1 MVVLAKRHSPMTHTD
16 PQTTTQPTLVIGI
29 TQTAL
34 QTAGLASSGST
45 SQTATAPSA
54 QNSRGG
60 FGNEPSPGSEPGSSG
75 QPGQGQAPG
84 QVGNPSGLSAGEPNA
99 NATANAQTQTP
110 SGASDPSSGSGEP
123 GSSGSSG
130 EPGQTPGQTPGQS
143 GEPGQQAGEPGQT
156 PSPSGE
162 PQQGANGASEPQQA
176 LPDASDLEAII
187 GPRGQTKVT
196 SANRN
201 PVRRWLVRK
210 GLSYE
215 PQGNCK
221 GAGHLPVSDLN
232 AAYNDTTDQTL
243 RDLLAQQG
251 GQTAPQ
257 TNGANS
263 PQTPSGQPEPKQA
276 QTPQPKQA
284 QPQTPSGLPEPLK
297 HTPKVPSSIRK
308 HALHDE
314 AVALLAPGGF
324 GVFVFGPAG
333 SGKTTLAQTVAQ
345 TLGLECYIAGAVQ
358 KDFKVLGYK
367 DARGEYQTTPFRQAF
382 EHGGLFLFDEI
393 DASNPQ
399 VLLVLNAALANGV
412 CDFPDKTVK
421 AHKDFRFIASANTNG
436 GGATAQYS
444 GRNKLDAASLDR
456 FAVLECDY
464 DDALTES
471 IVRGF
476 NLPSDLI
483 DEALEWVATVRDYRL
498 AARQN
503 SIDLVLS
510 PRAALFGVRVLASRS
525 KQFRKCKDLLDC
537 FVLKKVSDP
546 EARKRLA
553 KLGEAA
559 VNARRNPA
567 PAAPAQ
573 PAA

>member
-1 MVVLAKRHSPMTHTD
+1 MTHNT
-16 PQTTTQPTLVIGI
+16 PTNAEPTLVIGI

-34 QTAGLASSGST
+34 QTAGLSSSGST

-75 QPGQGQAPG
+75 QPEQGGQAPG

-110 SGASDPSSGSGEP
+110 SGASDPQSGSSGEP
-123 GSSGSSG
+123 GQTPS

-143 GEPGQQAGEPGQT
+143 GEPSEPGQQAGEPGQT
-156 PSPSGE
+156 PSPSG
-162 PQQGANGASEPQQA
+162 ASEPQQA
-176 LPDASDLEAII
+176 LPDASDLEALI

-201 PVRRWLVRK
+201 PVRKWLVRK
-210 GLSYE
+210 GVAYQAE
-215 PQGNCK
+215 GACK
-221 GAGHLPVSDLN
+221 GAGQLSVSELN

-251 GQTAPQ
+251 GQTSPQ

-263 PQTPSGQPEPKQA
+263 PQTPSGQPEPQQA
-276 QTPQPKQA
+276 QTPQTPKAQTPKA

-297 HTPKVPSSIRK
+297 PAPKVPSSIRK

-314 AVALLAPGGF
+314 AVALLQPGGF

-333 SGKTTLAQTVAQ
+333 SGKTTLGQTVAQ
-345 TLGLECYIAGAVQ
+345 TLGLECYISGAVQ

-367 DARGEYQTTPFRQAF
+367 DARGEYQSTPFRQAF

-412 CDFPDKTVK
+412 CDFPDRTVK
-421 AHKDFRFIASANTNG
+421 AHPNFRFIASANTNG

-444 GRNKLDAASLDR
+444 GRNKLDAATLDR

-464 DDALTES
+464 DDALTDS
-471 IVRGF
+471 VVRSYG
-476 NLPSDLI
+476 LTGAVLS
-483 DEALEWVATVRDYRL
+483 EALEWVATVRDYRL

-510 PRAALFGVRVLASRS
+510 PRAAFFGVRVLATGS
-525 KQFRKCKDLLDC
+525 KQFRTCKDLLDC
-537 FVLKKVSDP
+537 FILKKVSDP
-546 EARKRLA
+546 EARKRLT

-567 PAAPAQ
+567 Q
-573 PAA
+573 PTA

>member
-1 MVVLAKRHSPMTHTD
+1 MVVIAKRHPTMTHNTPD
-16 PQTTTQPTLVIGI
+16 ATQPTLVIGI

-34 QTAGLASSGST
+34 QTAGLSSSGST

-75 QPGQGQAPG
+75 QPEQGGQAPG

-110 SGASDPSSGSGEP
+110 SGASDPQSGSSGEP
-123 GSSGSSG
+123 GQTPS

-143 GEPGQQAGEPGQT
+143 GEPSEPGQQAGEPGQT
-156 PSPSGE
+156 PSPS
-162 PQQGANGASEPQQA
+162 GASEPQQA

-201 PVRRWLVRK
+201 PVRKWLVRK
-210 GLSYE
+210 GVAYQAE
-215 PQGNCK
+215 GACK
-221 GAGHLPVSDLN
+221 GAGQLSVSELN

-251 GQTAPQ
+251 GQTSPQ

-263 PQTPSGQPEPKQA
+263 PQTPSGQPEPQQA
-276 QTPQPKQA
+276 QTPQTPKA
-284 QPQTPSGLPEPLK
+284 QTPKAQTQTPSGLPEPLK
-297 HTPKVPSSIRK
+297 PAPKVPSSIRK

-314 AVALLAPGGF
+314 TVALLGPGGF

-333 SGKTTLAQTVAQ
+333 SGKTTLGQTVAQ
-345 TLGLECYIAGAVQ
+345 TLGLECYISGAVQ

-367 DARGEYQTTPFRQAF
+367 DARGEYQSTPFRQAF

-412 CDFPDKTVK
+412 CDFPDRTVK
-421 AHKDFRFIASANTNG
+421 AHPNFRFIASANTNG

-444 GRNKLDAASLDR
+444 GRNKLDAATLDR

-471 IVRGF
+471 VVKSYG
-476 NLPSDLI
+476 LPSDLI
-483 DEALEWVATVRDYRL
+483 AEALEWVATVRDYRL

-510 PRAALFGVRVLASRS
+510 PRAAFFGVRVLATRS
-525 KQFRKCKDLLDC
+525 KQFKTCKDLLDC

-559 VNARRNPA
+559 VTARRTA
-567 PAAPAQ
+567 AQ
-573 PAA
+573 PTA

>member
-1 MVVLAKRHSPMTHTD
+1 MVVLANRHSPMTHTD

-29 TQTAL
+29 TQTHL
-34 QTAGLASSGST
+34 QTAGLQTG
-45 SQTATAPSA
+45 QTAQTSTDPLGAF
-54 QNSRGG
+54 GG
-60 FGNEPSPGSEPGSSG
+60 GKGGEPASG
-75 QPGQGQAPG
+75 QVEPTQTST
-84 QVGNPSGLSAGEPNA
+84 PSGASAGEPG
-99 NATANAQTQTP
+99 QTSTP

-123 GSSGSSG
+123 GSSGEPGQTPGQPGG
-130 EPGQTPGQTPGQS
+130 EPGQTPGEP

-162 PQQGANGASEPQQA
+162 PEQGANGANEPQQA

-215 PQGNCK
+215 AQGNFK

-243 RDLLAQQG
+243 RNLLAQQS

-257 TNGANS
+257 TNGANGQ
-263 PQTPSGQPEPKQA
+263 QTQSGQPEPKQA
-276 QTPQPKQA
+276 QTPQTPKA
-284 QPQTPSGLPEPLK
+284 QTQTPSGLPEPLK
-297 HTPKVPSSIRK
+297 HAPKVPTNIRK

-314 AVALLAPGGF
+314 CVALLRAGGF

-345 TLGLECYIAGAVQ
+345 TLGLECYISGAVQ

-367 DARGEYQTTPFRQAF
+367 DARGEYQSTPFRQAF

-421 AHKDFRFIASANTNG
+421 AHADFRFIASANTNG

-471 IVRGF
+471 IVRSF

-498 AARQN
+498 AARLN

-537 FVLKKVSDP
+537 FILKKVSDP

-553 KLGEAA
+553 KFGEQTVA
-559 VNARRNPA
+559 ARRNPA
-567 PAAPAQ
+567 PTATAQ
-573 PAA
+573 PTA